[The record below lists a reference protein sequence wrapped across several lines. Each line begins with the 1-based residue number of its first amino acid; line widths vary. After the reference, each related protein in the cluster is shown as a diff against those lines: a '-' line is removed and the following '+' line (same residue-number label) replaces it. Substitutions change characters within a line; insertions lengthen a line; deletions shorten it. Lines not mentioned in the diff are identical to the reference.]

1 MLSRMRRASIL
12 TLALS
17 LALMAQLPQAVAWS
31 RSHHVVTYTGTTST
45 GGTIR
50 LVVATIDGQRGVQEF
65 DIEGTVTCS
74 VSGYSWV
81 MGAGSSWG
89 GGLDPSLVGHHV
101 SYLDAFEPSFRTALD
116 ADWDASGASGTALIA
131 WARLLPTDEQ
141 QAENCTTGTMDWT
154 ATPDAAAATPQ
165 PVSSDTH
172 FVRFVDGVRQP
183 DTSTQEL
190 RETSTTAGHTRFF
203 YGPISQ
209 PHRRISFQIRSDD
222 PYSVLHVGIDTDNAC
237 PSGATQRFAINGL
250 FWRLKLD
257 PDRTF
262 STSDG
267 MGDFQAHWSGK
278 IKPLTAAGDLS
289 TSMAAYIGS
298 STTEVEACHSGPLT
312 WYAAYATA

>member
-1 MLSRMRRASIL
+1 MRRVFIV
-12 TLALS
+12 TLAAS
-17 LALMAQLPQAVAWS
+17 LGLIGQLPQAVG
-31 RSHHVVTYTGTTST
+31 RSPSHDVITYSGTTST
-45 GGTIR
+45 GGTISFE
-50 LVVATIDGQRGVQEF
+50 VATVDGQRGISGFMIAAQ
-65 DIEGTVTCS
+65 VTCS
-74 VSGYSWV
+74 VSGDSWHTSSGFYWS
-81 MGAGSSWG
+81 GA
-89 GGLDPSLVGHHV
+89 LDPSLVGQHV
-101 SYLDAFEPSFRTALD
+101 NYLDAFAPSSRTALD
-116 ADWDASGASGTALIA
+116 ADWDTSGASGTALLA
-131 WARLLPTDEQ
+131 WARLLPSDEQ